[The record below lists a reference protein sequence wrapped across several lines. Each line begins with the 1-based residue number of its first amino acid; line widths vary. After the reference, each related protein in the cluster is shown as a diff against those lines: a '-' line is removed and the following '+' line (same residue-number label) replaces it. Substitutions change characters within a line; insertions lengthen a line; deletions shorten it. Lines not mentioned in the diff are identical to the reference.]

1 MNTSF
6 LPAQINRG
14 LSAAALAL
22 LLASSTCHAEIYKWV
37 DANGRTH
44 YSERR
49 EDAGK
54 AKTVDLK
61 VMTQPTTA
69 PAAKSAQQNR
79 LERERQVYFRQ
90 AQKSNER
97 DYEPPAAA
105 TPKSLSGGISDETD
119 ASRCNL
125 ARDVI
130 SGAVRH
136 PNGLPTDDY
145 DRKIAENDIRTY
157 CR

>member
-1 MNTSF
+1 MNTTF
-6 LPAQINRG
+6 LPAHINRN
-14 LSAAALAL
+14 LSGACLGL
-22 LLASSTCHAEIYKWV
+22 LLASSTSHAEIYKWV
-37 DANGRTH
+37 DAKGRTH
-44 YSERR
+44 YSERK

-54 AKTVDLK
+54 AKTVDVK
-61 VMTQPTTA
+61 VMTQPTSA
-69 PAAKSAQQNR
+69 PAANSAPQNR
-79 LERERQVYFRQ
+79 LERERQLYFRQ

-97 DYEPPAAA
+97 AYEPPAAA

-136 PNGLPTDDY
+136 PNGAPTDGY
-145 DRKIAENDIRTY
+145 DRKIAENDIRAY